1 MPPTGFV
8 RRQGHLLTL
17 DGQPFRF
24 LGNNVYFNQA
34 DIAYGQITHVEETFD
49 KMAAL
54 GLTVARCN
62 AHNDNDPALD
72 PAAIQSEPG
81 QYNEA
86 NLVALDQS
94 IALAK
99 ARNIRLILRFTNYWE
114 AYGGVRRYVT
124 WQLGRPARAKEAAL
138 FFTEPQIK
146 YWFQN
151 YIRMIIDRVNTVTGL
166 TYRNE
171 PAILAWE
178 LGNEFRNPGD
188 ADALLRW
195 TAEIAGFIKH
205 LDANHLIADGGEGF
219 DDAPKLYEGL
229 SNRHSVK
236 GADGCSYHRL
246 VQIPELDLCSYH
258 LYPTNW
264 RMNDH
269 ADAALY
275 IQRHEQIARDAG
287 KVAYMGEFGKP
298 APDAE
303 RARIF
308 AHWLAAAE
316 PSAGAL
322 LWQLIP
328 DAKHDAEG
336 YHVYSPRDTET
347 CAVLT
352 AR

>member
-1 MPPTGFV
+1 MSGQPFV
-8 RRQGHLLTL
+8 QRQGASLLL
-17 DGQPFRF
+17 DGKPFRF

-34 DIAYGQITHVEETFD
+34 DIAYGLTANVEETLD
-49 KMAAL
+49 KMASL

-72 PAAIQSEPG
+72 PAAIQTQPG
-81 QYNEA
+81 EYNEA

-99 ARNIRLILRFTNYWE
+99 ARDIRLILRFTNYWE
-114 AYGGVRRYVT
+114 AYGGVRRYVS
-124 WQLGRPARAKEAAL
+124 WFLGRPAKAREAAL
-138 FFTEPQIK
+138 FFTEPEIK
-146 YWFQN
+146 FWFQN
-151 YIRMIIDRVNTVTGL
+151 YIRMIIDRVNTVTGI

-195 TAEIAGFIKH
+195 TAEMAGFIRQ

-219 DDAPKLYEGL
+219 DDVPHLYAGL

-236 GADGCSYHRL
+236 GADGCSFHRL
-246 VQIPELDLCSYH
+246 VEIPELDMASYH
-258 LYPTNW
+258 LYPSNW
-264 RMNDH
+264 RMNDI

-275 IQRHEQIARDAG
+275 IQRHEEIARDAG

-298 APDAE
+298 ASDPQ

-308 AHWLAAAE
+308 AHWLAAAND
-316 PSAGAL
+316 SAGAL
-322 LWQLIP
+322 LWQLLP
-328 DAKHDAEG
+328 DSKHDTEG
-336 YHVYSPRDTET
+336 YHVHTFRDTET
-347 CAVLT
+347 CAVLR

>member
-1 MPPTGFV
+1 MSPNEFV
-8 RRQGHLLTL
+8 RRQGPLLTL
-17 DGQPFRF
+17 NEKPFRF

-34 DIAYGQITHVEETFD
+34 DIAYGLAANVEETFD
-49 KMAAL
+49 HMAAL

-72 PAAIQSEPG
+72 PAAIQTRPG
-81 QYNEA
+81 QYDEA

-99 ARNIRLILRFTNYWE
+99 ARDLRLILRFTNYWE
-114 AYGGVRRYVT
+114 AYGGVRRYVS
-124 WQLGRPARAKEAAL
+124 WFLGRPASPREAAL
-138 FFTEPQIK
+138 FFTEPQIRF
-146 YWFQN
+146 WFQD
-151 YIRMIIDRVNTVTGL
+151 YVRSLIDRVNTVTGV

-188 ADALLRW
+188 PDALLRW
-195 TAEIAGFIKH
+195 TAEMAGFIRQ

-219 DDAPKLYEGL
+219 DDAPQLYTGL
-229 SNRHSVK
+229 SNRHAVN
-236 GADGCSYHRL
+236 GADGGSFHRL
-246 VQIPELDLCSYH
+246 VQIPEIDMASYH

-264 RMNDH
+264 RMNDST
-269 ADAALY
+269 DAALY

-298 APDAE
+298 LPDPQ
-303 RARIF
+303 RARLF
-308 AHWLAAAE
+308 AHWLSAARD
-316 PSAGAL
+316 SAGAL
-322 LWQLIP
+322 LWQLLP
-328 DAKHDAEG
+328 DSKLDAEG
-336 YHVYSPRDTET
+336 YQVYSRDTET
-347 CAVLT
+347 CAVLR